1 MYIVSSFVIKI
12 SYQMRGNVCQC
23 LAPSRSLQ
31 GKHVLLAGGVVAL
44 HSLNTFA
51 PPISILVKAGAEES
65 IRYGFTDP
73 VENCLLACLC
83 VRACYQVDASSFSYR
98 TFGPS
103 NLSPAEIHMM
113 YTEAKSM
120 EEQYKNEFTGVCVCV
135 CVFMVFG
142 YTCVHDIWLVFLFG
156 HTMQRGLWNT
166 LRALTLKC

>member
-1 MYIVSSFVIKI
+1 
-12 SYQMRGNVCQC
+12 MRGIECQC
-23 LAPSRSLQ
+23 LAPSCSSQ

-65 IRYGFTDP
+65 IRYGFTEP
-73 VENCLLACLC
+73 VEYYLLVCVCVCAIQFDAC
-83 VRACYQVDASSFSYR
+83 SFSYR

-120 EEQYKNEFTGVCVCV
+120 EEQYKNEFTGMFVCVCV
-135 CVFMVFG
+135 CV
-142 YTCVHDIWLVFLFG
+142 CV
-156 HTMQRGLWNT
+156 RS
-166 LRALTLKC
+166 